1 MLMTDSRITAL
12 VCQSPATP
20 FTNACARIETL
31 QSRLP
36 ENGWHGISVLLAM
49 TLGTAWMAGG
59 SYLLSR
65 HLWMDEIH
73 SWILVS
79 DPDTG
84 HAIRALADGVDFNPP
99 TWFLAMRML
108 SFPSSVT
115 EFKLRVVSLLWML
128 LALAGL
134 YRLLLLR
141 FSGATSRIAVL
152 LTAAHP
158 LLIHHSTEI
167 RFYGFWCASVLWLC
181 NCLLWEPESAWQ
193 RRLQRILN
201 ALLTLSVVTCHYFGI
216 LSLGLVTLPLLLRWK
231 ANRRVARPA
240 RFAIGIGCVGL
251 LTCLPFLTGQRAA
264 LTRPTWISPPTITDS
279 LLFLQTLFPVWQIGL
294 CLAGYLISRA
304 VISRTTEPEA
314 SKRGSRGY
322 AVDLS
327 VEWPGP
333 KKTATRATASDFDRC
348 LWPCLSLSLM
358 PAVIV
363 VVSWCVQPALVTR
376 YAIVGLA
383 GFAPLFAILLDCCVP
398 VLRRTILIC
407 ALLGYGH
414 SVASCVADCKS
425 NDRENEQL
433 IAELSSCPS
442 DEVIVFED
450 RIVWMAALHC
460 CPELAGRCVL
470 ADFTE
475 TQLSLDSSLR
485 IVQRDVARRIA
496 QWYPRYSIRSLASL
510 NRLHAFCVVPY
521 HGGTAYNL
529 KYPSN
534 FLPERTSRAVYRFV
548 RNEPNVVPSPPS
560 TLNVFH

>member
-12 VCQSPATP
+12 VCQSPAAQ
-20 FTNACARIETL
+20 FTNACSRIETL
-31 QSRLP
+31 PSRLP
-36 ENGWHGISVLLAM
+36 ENGWHGIAVLLAM

-99 TWFLAMRML
+99 TWFLATRML
-108 SFPSSVT
+108 SFPSSVS
-115 EFKLRVVSLLWML
+115 ELKLRVLSLLWML
-128 LALAGL
+128 LALTGL

-167 RFYGFWCASVLWLC
+167 RFYSFWCASVLWLC
-181 NCLLWEPESAWQ
+181 NCLLWQPESAWQ

-201 ALLTLSVVTCHYFGI
+201 ALLTLCVVTCHYFGI

-231 ANRRVARPA
+231 ANRRVALTA
-240 RFAIGIGCVGL
+240 LFAIGIGCVGL
-251 LTCLPFLTGQRAA
+251 LTCLPFLSGQRAA

-304 VISRTTEPEA
+304 VISGTTESEA
-314 SKRGSRGY
+314 SKLGSRGY
-322 AVDLS
+322 AVDLP
-327 VEWPGP
+327 VEWPAP
-333 KKTATRATASDFDRC
+333 KRTATRATASDCGRC

-383 GFAPLFAILLDCCVP
+383 GGQVGVP
-398 VLRRTILIC
+398 QSLGHVHRFFPSISC
-407 ALLGYGH
+407 A
-414 SVASCVADCKS
+414 A
-425 NDRENEQL
+425 
-433 IAELSSCPS
+433 
-442 DEVIVFED
+442 
-450 RIVWMAALHC
+450 
-460 CPELAGRCVL
+460 
-470 ADFTE
+470 
-475 TQLSLDSSLR
+475 
-485 IVQRDVARRIA
+485 
-496 QWYPRYSIRSLASL
+496 
-510 NRLHAFCVVPY
+510 
-521 HGGTAYNL
+521 
-529 KYPSN
+529 
-534 FLPERTSRAVYRFV
+534 
-548 RNEPNVVPSPPS
+548 
-560 TLNVFH
+560 